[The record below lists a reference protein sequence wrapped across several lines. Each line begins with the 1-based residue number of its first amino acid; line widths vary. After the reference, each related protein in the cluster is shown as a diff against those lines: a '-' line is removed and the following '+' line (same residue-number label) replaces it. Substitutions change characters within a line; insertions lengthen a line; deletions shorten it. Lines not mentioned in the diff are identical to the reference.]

1 MLWYYQDLRD
11 GTGPKPALLAHTGPA
26 EKQTMIGQKKRTRAP
41 AFTLVELLTVI
52 AIITLLIGI
61 LVPSLSAARAQATRT
76 AVKAQLNAIQSGT
89 EMFRNDE
96 NKYPESNPY
105 AFGVYG
111 NAANQNTAVTNWE
124 VVDTSGGALQGAHL
138 IVDAMIGRDSLGYDP
153 KPGTG
158 PGASVASRWY
168 SGAPGAG
175 EFPRARRNAY
185 IKPEG
190 IALANSAKPPQDA
203 YGTYPVSGATN
214 TLPQA
219 DAADSICP
227 TFADKFGFPVLYYRA
242 NPRANQQTP
251 IIQSPVGTPIDA
263 RVSDGVYDG
272 RDNLLFTD
280 GSAPAVA
287 QHRIKDGNVNSY
299 DYTTDIGQVNLRNNF
314 AEFIRSFRATS
325 YIANTN
331 PAQVNFPRPVNGETF
346 VLLSAGKDGIYGT
359 LDDVANFEVLSEE
372 R

>member
-1 MLWYYQDLRD
+1 MNGRN
-11 GTGPKPALLAHTGPA
+11 
-26 EKQTMIGQKKRTRAP
+26 KRTRAP

-76 AVKAQLNAIQSGT
+76 AVKAQLNAIQSGC

-105 AFGVYG
+105 TFGVYG

-124 VVDTSGGALQGAHL
+124 VVDTGGLPLQGAHL

-158 PGASVASRWY
+158 PGAGVESRW
-168 SGAPGAG
+168 STAPGAPPTT
-175 EFPRARRNAY
+175 FPRARRNAY

-190 IALANSAKPPQDA
+190 IALANTAKPPQDA
-203 YGTYPVSGATN
+203 YGTYPNT

-272 RDNLLFTD
+272 RDNVLFTD

-287 QHRIKDGNVNSY
+287 QHRIVDGNVNSY

-325 YIANTN
+325 YVANTN
-331 PAQVNFPRPVNGETF
+331 PAQVNFPRPVNGENF
-346 VLLSAGKDGIYGT
+346 ILLSAGKDGIYGT